1 MNKNIEITIFS
12 DGKSIG
18 GTDNTSDIEEDLKND
33 SIFGEE
39 FKEMSLEDKKQ
50 WIVEELTSQIN
61 DEIKRIFNNLE
72 LLNN

>member
-39 FKEMSLEDKKQ
+39 FREMSLEDKKK

-61 DEIKRIFNNLE
+61 DEIKRIFN
-72 LLNN
+72 

>member
-12 DGKSIG
+12 DGKNIG

-33 SIFGEE
+33 SLFGEE

-61 DEIKRIFNNLE
+61 DEIKRIFN
-72 LLNN
+72 

>member
-33 SIFGEE
+33 SLFGEE
-39 FKEMSLEDKKQ
+39 FKEMPLEDKKQ

>member
-18 GTDNTSDIEEDLKND
+18 GTDNTSDIEEDLKKD
-33 SIFGEE
+33 SLFGEE
-39 FKEMSLEDKKQ
+39 FKEMPLEDKKQ